1 MSPQEILANMLNAHD
16 LTGIEYKEWI
26 LVDKQLPAIRADTFD
41 YKEYEDGAG
50 IRLDIT
56 LLLQNKKTIT
66 ESYLGIGKNKISAVQ
81 NAFQNFVANSFHV
94 FLSAFW
100 QINNED
106 QIGIE
111 QWNIKGNVWEVYI
124 GNFGCKGDFNIPENL
139 FKTIEEQIQ
148 EEDLNEDIY
157 WIRIYYAHINNK
169 EIMIE
174 ALKNNEAWPE
184 MENNLKLVSWDISEK
199 FYSLRNFII
208 LKRRKNYL
216 K

>member
-1 MSPQEILANMLNAHD
+1 MSPQEILANMLLAHD
-16 LTGIEYKEWI
+16 LPSIEYKDWL
-26 LVDKQLPAIRADTFD
+26 LVDEQLPAMRAETFD
-41 YKEYEDGAG
+41 FKEYENGAG

-56 LLLQNKKTIT
+56 LLLASKKTIT
-66 ESYLGIGKNKISAVQ
+66 ESYLGIGKNKISAIQ

-100 QINNED
+100 QITNDD

-111 QWNIKGNVWEVYI
+111 EWEIKGNKWKVYI

-139 FKTIEEQIQ
+139 FKIIEEQIQ
-148 EEDLNEDIY
+148 EENLEEDLY
-157 WIRIYYAHINNK
+157 WLRIYYANVNSR

-174 ALKNNEAWPE
+174 TLKNNEVWPE
-184 MENNLKLVSWDISEK
+184 MENKLKTVAWDNSDK

-208 LKRRKNYL
+208 LKRK
-216 K
+216 

>member
-1 MSPQEILANMLNAHD
+1 MSPQEILANMLLAHD
-16 LTGIEYKEWI
+16 LPSIEYKDWL
-26 LVDKQLPAIRADTFD
+26 LVDEQLPAMRAETFD
-41 YKEYEDGAG
+41 FKEYENGAG

-56 LLLQNKKTIT
+56 LLLANKKTIS
-66 ESYLGIGKNKISAVQ
+66 ESYLGIGKNKISAIQ

-100 QINNED
+100 QITNDD

-111 QWNIKGNVWEVYI
+111 EWEIKGKKWKVYI

-139 FKTIEEQIQ
+139 FKIIEEQIQ
-148 EEDLNEDIY
+148 EENLEEDLY
-157 WIRIYYAHINNK
+157 WLRIYYANVNSR

-174 ALKNNEAWPE
+174 TLKNNEVWPE
-184 MENNLKLVSWDISEK
+184 MENKLKTVAWDNSDK

-208 LKRRKNYL
+208 LKRK
-216 K
+216 

>member
-1 MSPQEILANMLNAHD
+1 MSPQEILANMLLAHD
-16 LTGIEYKEWI
+16 LPSIEYKDWL
-26 LVDKQLPAIRADTFD
+26 LVDEQLPAMRAETFD
-41 YKEYEDGAG
+41 FKEYENGAS

-56 LLLQNKKTIT
+56 LLLASKKTIS
-66 ESYLGIGKNKISAVQ
+66 ESYLGIGKNKISAIQ

-100 QINNED
+100 QITNDD

-111 QWNIKGNVWEVYI
+111 NWEIKGIQWKVYI

-139 FKTIEEQIQ
+139 FKIIEEQIQ
-148 EEDLNEDIY
+148 EENLEEDLY
-157 WIRIYYAHINNK
+157 WLRIYYANVNSR

-174 ALKNNEAWPE
+174 TLKNNEVWPE
-184 MENNLKLVSWDISEK
+184 MENKLKTVAWDSSDK

-208 LKRRKNYL
+208 LKRK
-216 K
+216 

>member
-1 MSPQEILANMLNAHD
+1 MSPQEILANMLLAHD
-16 LTGIEYKEWI
+16 LPSIEYKDWL
-26 LVDKQLPAIRADTFD
+26 LVDEQLPAMRAETFD
-41 YKEYEDGAG
+41 FKEYENGAG

-56 LLLQNKKTIT
+56 LLLANKKTIS
-66 ESYLGIGKNKISAVQ
+66 ESYLGIGKNKISAIQ

-100 QINNED
+100 QITNDD

-111 QWNIKGNVWEVYI
+111 EWEIKGNKWKVYI

-139 FKTIEEQIQ
+139 FKIIEEQIQ
-148 EEDLNEDIY
+148 EENLEEDLY
-157 WIRIYYAHINNK
+157 WLRIYYANVNSR

-174 ALKNNEAWPE
+174 TLKNNEVWPE
-184 MENNLKLVSWDISEK
+184 MENKLKTVAWDNSDK

-208 LKRRKNYL
+208 LKRK
-216 K
+216 

>member
-1 MSPQEILANMLNAHD
+1 MSPQEILANMLLAHD
-16 LTGIEYKEWI
+16 LPSIEYKDWL
-26 LVDKQLPAIRADTFD
+26 LVDEQLPAMRAETFD
-41 YKEYEDGAG
+41 FKEYENGAS

-56 LLLQNKKTIT
+56 LLLASKKTIS
-66 ESYLGIGKNKISAVQ
+66 ESYLGIGKNKISAIQ

-100 QINNED
+100 QITNDD

-111 QWNIKGNVWEVYI
+111 EWEIKGNKWKVYI

-139 FKTIEEQIQ
+139 FKIIEEQIQ
-148 EEDLNEDIY
+148 EENLEEDLY
-157 WIRIYYAHINNK
+157 WLRIYYANVNSR

-174 ALKNNEAWPE
+174 TLKNNEVWPE
-184 MENNLKLVSWDISEK
+184 MENKLKTVAWDNSDK

-208 LKRRKNYL
+208 LKPK
-216 K
+216 

>member
-1 MSPQEILANMLNAHD
+1 MSPQEILANMLLAHD
-16 LTGIEYKEWI
+16 LPSIEYKDWL
-26 LVDKQLPAIRADTFD
+26 LVDEQLPAMRAETFD
-41 YKEYEDGAG
+41 FKEYENGAG

-56 LLLQNKKTIT
+56 LLLANKKTIS
-66 ESYLGIGKNKISAVQ
+66 ESYLGIGKNKISAIQ

-100 QINNED
+100 QITNDD

-111 QWNIKGNVWEVYI
+111 EWEIKGKKWKVYI

-139 FKTIEEQIQ
+139 FKIIEEQIQ
-148 EEDLNEDIY
+148 EENLEEDLY
-157 WIRIYYAHINNK
+157 WLRIYYANVNSR

-174 ALKNNEAWPE
+174 TLKNNEVWTE
-184 MENNLKLVSWDISEK
+184 MENKLKTVAWESSDK

-208 LKRRKNYL
+208 LKRK
-216 K
+216 

>member
-1 MSPQEILANMLNAHD
+1 MSPQEILANMLLAHD
-16 LTGIEYKEWI
+16 LPSIEYKDWL
-26 LVDKQLPAIRADTFD
+26 LVDEQLPAMRAETFD
-41 YKEYEDGAG
+41 FKEYENGAG

-56 LLLQNKKTIT
+56 LLLASKKTIS
-66 ESYLGIGKNKISAVQ
+66 ESYLGIGKNKISAIQ

-100 QINNED
+100 QITNDD

-111 QWNIKGNVWEVYI
+111 EWEIKGKKWKVYI

-139 FKTIEEQIQ
+139 FKIIEEQIQ
-148 EEDLNEDIY
+148 EENLEEDLY
-157 WIRIYYAHINNK
+157 WLRIYYANVNSR

-174 ALKNNEAWPE
+174 TLKNNEVWPE
-184 MENNLKLVSWDISEK
+184 MENKLKTVAWDSSDK

-208 LKRRKNYL
+208 LKRK
-216 K
+216 

>member
-1 MSPQEILANMLNAHD
+1 MSPQEILANMLLAHD
-16 LTGIEYKEWI
+16 LPSIEYKDWL
-26 LVDKQLPAIRADTFD
+26 LVDEQLPAMRAETFD
-41 YKEYEDGAG
+41 FKEYENGAS

-56 LLLQNKKTIT
+56 LLLASKKTIS
-66 ESYLGIGKNKISAVQ
+66 ESYLGIGKNKISAIQ

-100 QINNED
+100 QITNDD

-111 QWNIKGNVWEVYI
+111 EWEIKGNKWKVYI

-139 FKTIEEQIQ
+139 FKIIEEQIQ
-148 EEDLNEDIY
+148 EENLEEDLY
-157 WIRIYYAHINNK
+157 WLRIYYANVNSQ

-174 ALKNNEAWPE
+174 TLKNNEVWPE
-184 MENNLKLVSWDISEK
+184 MENKLKTVAWDNSDK

-208 LKRRKNYL
+208 LKRK
-216 K
+216 

>member
-1 MSPQEILANMLNAHD
+1 MSPQEILANMLLAHD
-16 LTGIEYKEWI
+16 LPSIEYKDWL
-26 LVDKQLPAIRADTFD
+26 LVDEQLPAMRAETFD
-41 YKEYEDGAG
+41 FKEYENGAS

-56 LLLQNKKTIT
+56 LLLASKKTIS
-66 ESYLGIGKNKISAVQ
+66 ESYLGIGKNKISAIQ

-100 QINNED
+100 QITNDD

-111 QWNIKGNVWEVYI
+111 EWEIKGNKWKVYI

-139 FKTIEEQIQ
+139 FKIIEEQIQ
-148 EEDLNEDIY
+148 EENLEEDLY
-157 WIRIYYAHINNK
+157 WLRIYYANVNSR

-174 ALKNNEAWPE
+174 TLKNNEVWPE
-184 MENNLKLVSWDISEK
+184 MENKLKTVVWDNSDK

-208 LKRRKNYL
+208 LKRK
-216 K
+216 

>member
-1 MSPQEILANMLNAHD
+1 MSPQEILAKMLYAQD
-16 LTGIEYKEWI
+16 LTCIEYKDWL
-26 LVDKQLPAIRADTFD
+26 LVDEQLPAMRADTFD
-41 YKEYEDGAG
+41 YKEYENGVS

-56 LLLQNKKTIT
+56 LLLQNKKAIS
-66 ESYLGIGKNKISAVQ
+66 ESFLGIGKDKYSAIQ

-94 FLSAFW
+94 FLAAFW
-100 QINNED
+100 QINNDE

-111 QWNIKGNVWEVYI
+111 EWNINGDLWNVYI

-148 EEDLNEDIY
+148 EENLEEDIY
-157 WIRIYYAHINNK
+157 WLRIYYANINDK

-174 ALKNNEAWPE
+174 TLKNNEVWPE
-184 MENNLKLVSWDISEK
+184 MEKKLRYVSWAPSDK

-208 LKRRKNYL
+208 LKRK
-216 K
+216 

>member
-1 MSPQEILANMLNAHD
+1 MSPQEILANMLLAHD
-16 LTGIEYKEWI
+16 LPSIEYKDWL
-26 LVDKQLPAIRADTFD
+26 LVDEQLPAMRAETFD
-41 YKEYEDGAG
+41 FKEYENGAG

-56 LLLQNKKTIT
+56 LLLANKKTIT
-66 ESYLGIGKNKISAVQ
+66 ESYLGIGKNKINAIQ

-100 QINNED
+100 QITDDD

-111 QWNIKGNVWEVYI
+111 NWEIKGIQWKVYI

-139 FKTIEEQIQ
+139 FKIIEEQIQ
-148 EEDLNEDIY
+148 EENLEEDLY
-157 WIRIYYAHINNK
+157 WLRIYYANVNSR

-174 ALKNNEAWPE
+174 TLKNNEVWPE
-184 MENNLKLVSWDISEK
+184 MENKLKTVAWDTSDK

-208 LKRRKNYL
+208 LKRK
-216 K
+216 